1 MFPGVGHF
9 SWEEPA
15 NSKVYA
21 FREKFIYVCVH
32 YDNSIHSSEEFKP
45 VASILKPSCD
55 SARQSPPLASRVK
68 RLGKAL
74 CNPAETSYP

>member
-55 SARQSPPLASRVK
+55 SAIPSFGEQS
-68 RLGKAL
+68 
-74 CNPAETSYP
+74 ETAGEGSL